1 MKGISGRGI
10 KSLLL
15 RTWAD
20 SGGAAIGTR
29 ERVCVFQK
37 FNYIAVVLFFFNRV

>member
-10 KSLLL
+10 KSLSL

-20 SGGAAIGTR
+20 SGGEAIGTR
-29 ERVCVFQK
+29 EHVCVFEK
-37 FNYIAVVLFFFNRV
+37 FNYIAVVLFLFQ